1 MSDVPIRSVP
11 DNVLAAIDARVRV
24 TAEDVYR
31 LAESLVGLADEQLM
45 VEAWK

>member
-1 MSDVPIRSVP
+1 MSDVPIHDVP

-24 TAEDVYR
+24 TPEDVYR
-31 LAESLVGLADEQLM
+31 LAESLVGLTDEQHM